1 MTSALGYRDLTD
13 PVFNSCHAPFKHQN
27 LCIEADG
34 WACLFSPSPG
44 GDRLHAYL
52 DGSLQPKKL
61 KPVRRSERTSR
72 LEDKGMV
79 MKGRRGRGGSSSKAQ
94 SDTPVRLDRDG
105 ERSEGALPAPSLGRV
120 LPRRLLRFNFS
131 NQNRMQHRAG
141 DVSWV
146 SVA

>member
-1 MTSALGYRDLTD
+1 M
-13 PVFNSCHAPFKHQN
+13 
-27 LCIEADG
+27 
-34 WACLFSPSPG
+34 
-44 GDRLHAYL
+44 HAYL

-61 KPVRRSERTSR
+61 KPVRRSENVSSGGQGDGD
-72 LEDKGMV
+72 EGE
-79 MKGRRGRGGSSSKAQ
+79 GGGGRGGVSSKAQ